1 MVQNMCYTCGQIF
14 SRKGNLRRHIDNV
27 HKNITSIKCET
38 CGKIVSRK
46 DNLENHINLVHKYSH
61 NSLQKNETLPYKRK
75 IESDHHTP
83 VETNEAFKRSKY
95 TVDQL
100 PKEIAPQT
108 KNEYYEDLDEDEK
121 YFIQRVGIGPDDH
134 LFPWKHPFTC
144 LISGPTGCGK
154 TVFAKRFVNN
164 INRMMDP
171 IPERIIW
178 YYSEYQTVFG
188 TVNNVEFVEGLPD
201 IDVLNPYERHL
212 VIIDDQ
218 MTENNKDIVT
228 LFTKKSHHRNIS
240 VMYLVQNLF
249 YQTKEHRNIS
259 LNAHYIVLFRNRR
272 DSSQVDRL
280 GKQIFPG
287 KSKWDL
293 GEAYRKAT
301 SKPYGYLLVDLK
313 PETKDYLQLRT
324 DIFPGQIQRV
334 FLPA

>member
-1 MVQNMCYTCGQIF
+1 M
-14 SRKGNLRRHIDNV
+14 
-27 HKNITSIKCET
+27 KCDT
-38 CGKIVSRK
+38 CGKTFSRK
-46 DNLENHINLVHKYSH
+46 DNLKHHIDLVHKYSR
-61 NSLQKNETLPYKRK
+61 NDLQKNDTLPYKRE
-75 IESDHHTP
+75 IERDHMM
-83 VETNEAFKRSKY
+83 TNEAFSRLRN
-95 TVDQL
+95 DQH
-100 PKEIAPQT
+100 PHINNT
-108 KNEYYEDLDEDEK
+108 DKNEYYEDLDEDEK
-121 YFIQRVGIGPDDH
+121 YFIESVGIGPDDH

-144 LISGPTGCGK
+144 LIAGPTGCGK

-164 INRMMDP
+164 INQMMDP

-188 TVNNVEFVEGLPD
+188 TVNNTEFIEGLPD
-201 IDVLNPYERHL
+201 IDKLNPYERHL

-218 MTENNKDIVT
+218 MTENNKEIVT

-287 KSKWDL
+287 KTKWDL
-293 GEAYRKAT
+293 GDAYRKAT

-313 PETKDYLQLRT
+313 PETKDHLQLRT

-334 FLPA
+334 YLPA

>member
-1 MVQNMCYTCGQIF
+1 MVQNTCYTCGKTF
-14 SRKGNLRRHIDNV
+14 
-27 HKNITSIKCET
+27 
-38 CGKIVSRK
+38 SRK
-46 DNLENHINLVHKYSH
+46 DNLERHIGNVHTKITSMKCDTCGKTFSRKDNLKHHIDLVHKYSR
-61 NSLQKNETLPYKRK
+61 NDLQKNDTLPYKRE
-75 IESDHHTP
+75 IESDHMM
-83 VETNEAFKRSKY
+83 TNEAFRRSRN
-95 TVDQL
+95 DQHL
-100 PKEIAPQT
+100 NNT
-108 KNEYYEDLDEDEK
+108 DKNEYYEELDEDEK
-121 YFIQRVGIGPDDH
+121 YFIESVGIGPDDH

-144 LISGPTGCGK
+144 LIAGPTGCGK

-164 INRMMDP
+164 INQMMDP

-188 TVNNVEFVEGLPD
+188 TVNNTEFIEGLPD
-201 IDVLNPYERHL
+201 IDKLNPYERHL

-218 MTENNKDIVT
+218 MTENNKEIVT

-272 DSSQVDRL
+272 DSSQVTRL

-287 KSKWDL
+287 KTKWDL

-334 FLPA
+334 YIPA